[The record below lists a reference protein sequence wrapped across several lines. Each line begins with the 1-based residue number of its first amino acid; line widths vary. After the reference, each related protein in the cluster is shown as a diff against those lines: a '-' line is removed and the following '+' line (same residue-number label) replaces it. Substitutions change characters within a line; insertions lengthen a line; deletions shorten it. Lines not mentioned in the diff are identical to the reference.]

1 MAKEVIL
8 LDFWPSMYG
17 MRTRIAL
24 REKGVDFEY
33 RDENL
38 REKSPLLLQ
47 MNPVHKKIPVLIHN
61 GKPVCE
67 SAIQVQYIDEV
78 WPHKNPILPSD
89 PYQRAQARFW
99 VDFIDKKL
107 KLHELETDELLLKLM
122 LHNRDALFLSMYEAQ
137 RKVYATKGE
146 EQETGKKE
154 FIEILKTLE
163 TELGDKPYF
172 GGDDFGYVD
181 IGLIGFYTWFPGYE
195 KFGNFSIEAECPKLI
210 AWAKRCMQRESVA
223 KSLPDPEKVVEFMAM
238 LRKRFGVE

>member
-1 MAKEVIL
+1 MG
-8 LDFWPSMYG
+8 D
-17 MRTRIAL
+17 
-24 REKGVDFEY
+24 
-33 RDENL
+33 
-38 REKSPLLLQ
+38 Q
-47 MNPVHKKIPVLIHN
+47 
-61 GKPVCE
+61 
-67 SAIQVQYIDEV
+67 
-78 WPHKNPILPSD
+78 
-89 PYQRAQARFW
+89 
-99 VDFIDKKL
+99 
-107 KLHELETDELLLKLM
+107 
-122 LHNRDALFLSMYEAQ
+122 MYEAQ

-163 TELGDKPYF
+163 SELGDKPYF

-238 LRKRFGVE
+238 LRKKFGVE

>member
-47 MNPVHKKIPVLIHN
+47 MHPVLIHN
-61 GKPVCE
+61 V
-67 SAIQVQYIDEV
+67 
-78 WPHKNPILPSD
+78 
-89 PYQRAQARFW
+89 
-99 VDFIDKKL
+99 
-107 KLHELETDELLLKLM
+107 
-122 LHNRDALFLSMYEAQ
+122 
-137 RKVYATKGE
+137 
-146 EQETGKKE
+146 
-154 FIEILKTLE
+154 
-163 TELGDKPYF
+163 
-172 GGDDFGYVD
+172 
-181 IGLIGFYTWFPGYE
+181 
-195 KFGNFSIEAECPKLI
+195 CPKLI